1 MVLDSGFE
9 AWDSGFLKLYYIAKD
24 SGFHNKFFQDSG
36 FHKPKFPG
44 FRNPNSLTWG
54 DNNVILKNGNSKIYC
69 VSIELFFFFLFFF
82 NLRHFFFFFSLW
94 VWKRILIKLKQRKI

>member
-9 AWDSGFLKLYYIAKD
+9 AWDSEFLKLYYIAKD

-44 FRNPNSLTWG
+44 FRNPNSLTLG
-54 DNNVILKNGNSKIYC
+54 DNNVILKNGNSKIYS
-69 VSIELFFFFLFFF
+69 VSIELFFFLSFFFLISGNFSFSFLFGYG
-82 NLRHFFFFFSLW
+82 NVSS
-94 VWKRILIKLKQRKI
+94 

>member
-36 FHKPKFPG
+36 FHKPKFSG

-54 DNNVILKNGNSKIYC
+54 DNYC
-69 VSIELFFFFLFFF
+69 YFEKTIIPKYTVYPLNFFSFFLFFF
-82 NLRHFFFFFSLW
+82 
-94 VWKRILIKLKQRKI
+94 